1 MPRERQD
8 SGGYHRGRGSH
19 ACPASIRP
27 THPVVTNRSSPHYA
41 EALAGG
47 CSAPTTPTPWPR
59 SIGSRRTVVIARRSL
74 GRTPVGGAGF
84 RRQRISGGRACRKQQ
99 TGGQWND
106 IRRAHRAGRR
116 RPVLLTWAGVELR
129 SPSFGDYQP
138 IPARHAKDHD
148 NLSPALEWSGC
159 RRRRPS
165 RPCCART
172 RRPRGTFTHWVLAG
186 LHPTATGLAEGEH
199 PAAIVRRSH
208 QDPDQDGTQGCGV
221 LSDWPVRDVTSVGV
235 E

>member
-59 SIGSRRTVVIARRSL
+59 SIGSRRTVVIARHSL

-148 NLSPALEWSGC
+148 NLSPALEWSGVPQEAAEPAVLC
-159 RRRRPS
+159 EDPTPPRHLHPLGAGRAPPDRDRPGRGRASRRD
-165 RPCCART
+165 CAAIT
-172 RRPRGTFTHWVLAG
+172 PRPRSGWYPG
-186 LHPTATGLAEGEH
+186 LRRSVGLAC
-199 PAAIVRRSH
+199 S
-208 QDPDQDGTQGCGV
+208 
-221 LSDWPVRDVTSVGV
+221 
-235 E
+235 